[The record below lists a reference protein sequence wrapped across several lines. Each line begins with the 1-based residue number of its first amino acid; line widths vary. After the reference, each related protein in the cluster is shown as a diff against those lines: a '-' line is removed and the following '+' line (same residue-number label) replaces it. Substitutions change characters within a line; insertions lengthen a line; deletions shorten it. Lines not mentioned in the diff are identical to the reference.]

1 MVDFD
6 MGRYLSLLLFIGLAW
21 GQSADISDD
30 NFENQVLTFKKADKI
45 IVIKPNQYLY
55 INDSLMV
62 YKGLDFKN
70 KQIKLESLGE
80 VIMNFDAINSFRY
93 QRRFNISNSLKKT
106 GDFTNVGGIV
116 GCLYGCYAC
125 NFVFE

>member
-1 MVDFD
+1 MR
-6 MGRYLSLLLFIGLAW
+6 RYILLLLFIGLAW

-45 IVIKPNQYLY
+45 IVIKPNQYVY

-80 VIMNFDAINSFRY
+80 LILSFDAINSFRY
-93 QRRFNISNSLKKT
+93 QIRFNISNSIDKA
-106 GDFTNVGGIV
+106 GD
-116 GCLYGCYAC
+116 
-125 NFVFE
+125 